1 VARPT
6 STNDID
12 ARGFD
17 CGNGSDIARER
28 PAMKTR
34 IKLLG
39 LGIVVLA
46 LGLAGYALTASSE
59 EAGPGFDPPF
69 MHDTN

>member
-1 VARPT
+1 
-6 STNDID
+6 
-12 ARGFD
+12 
-17 CGNGSDIARER
+17 
-28 PAMKTR
+28 MKTR